1 MGIVRCPP
9 WILPLFAH
17 TLCCP
22 NQIDDDQSGNVDF
35 HNSDSDIMIDVL
47 GEIFMKLE
55 LDQTLMIGMYTKNKL
70 SGYSRLHCLA
80 PAPLSSHSQSAPR
93 YCTPLITNQFIFK
106 NP

>member
-55 LDQTLMIGMYTKNKL
+55 LDQTLMIGMYTKKKQVLRILTSPLL
-70 SGYSRLHCLA
+70 STST
-80 PAPLSSHSQSAPR
+80 SVFS
-93 YCTPLITNQFIFK
+93 
-106 NP
+106 